1 MEGTVSLNFTV
12 FLHVLESL
20 ERMLGVAFS
29 REVRQ
34 KGPWP
39 WELFRLSERLSG
51 EEDGGLRSS
60 NWEQEA
66 DVCYFLPWALGVWEL
81 SRLPPPREAEGGDGT
96 ELHGKTSS
104 ECSVWEGTG
113 ESGVAASGLDPVGG
127 DVGVCVG
134 SLHKGGDG

>member
-39 WELFRLSERLSG
+39 WELFRLSERMSG

-66 DVCYFLPWALGVWEL
+66 DLCYFLPWALGVWEL
-81 SRLPPPREAEGGDGT
+81 SSLPPGKQRVGMAQSFMGKRLQSVLCGKGLGKVGWLLVAWIQCGG
-96 ELHGKTSS
+96 
-104 ECSVWEGTG
+104 V
-113 ESGVAASGLDPVGG
+113 
-127 DVGVCVG
+127 
-134 SLHKGGDG
+134 